1 VTGVGV
7 QVGSDERSKPAILLG
22 FRAGGNP
29 TGTIGW
35 HCATGFLSKKMLPDF
50 RIFQEILEWS

>member
-7 QVGSDERSKPAILLG
+7 QPGSDQRNKLAVLLKIP
-22 FRAGGNP
+22 AGGNP
-29 TGTIGW
+29 TSTIGW